1 MARKQIEAASLCR
14 VATCFCEKLWKRSR
28 RRLLGRRSLQT
39 GEEELGGNQ
48 LSWSLKHGVIF
59 CLFFAAKSLQET
71 SMRRMLWSNH
81 HHSGPVFFDRYI
93 FQCCIWYMSNL
104 QHVNEILFLQPR
116 NPYITLKPT
125 LIMFVGFCAALYEHL
140 FCAFSLNSNSGVVLQ
155 SSVIWFSANNSP
167 LSNLWFLIDL
177 LGT

>member
-1 MARKQIEAASLCR
+1 METSSETFFEASLI
-14 VATCFCEKLWKRSR
+14 KPKIH
-28 RRLLGRRSLQT
+28 LQV
-39 GEEELGGNQ
+39 NQ

-104 QHVNEILFLQPR
+104 QHVIQILFRQPR
-116 NPYITLKPT
+116 KPLHHSKTYAHHVCGFLCHFIWAFVLCILIKFCPSPELISFFPWLVHFSQSTRYSALPGTL
-125 LIMFVGFCAALYEHL
+125 LYL
-140 FCAFSLNSNSGVVLQ
+140 A
-155 SSVIWFSANNSP
+155 P
-167 LSNLWFLIDL
+167 LPRPVKS
-177 LGT
+177 

>member
-1 MARKQIEAASLCR
+1 M
-14 VATCFCEKLWKRSR
+14 ATCFCEKLWKRSR

-104 QHVNEILFLQPR
+104 QHVIQILFRQPR
-116 NPYITLKPT
+116 KPLHHSKT
-125 LIMFVGFCAALYEHL
+125 YAHHVYRFLCHFIWAFVLCILVKFKFRCRFAIQRNLI
-140 FCAFSLNSNSGVVLQ
+140 FSKQFTYLQ
-155 SSVIWFSANNSP
+155 SMVSHWP
-167 LSNLWFLIDL
+167 DGDL
-177 LGT
+177 TC

>member
-1 MARKQIEAASLCR
+1 MAK
-14 VATCFCEKLWKRSR
+14 KDRSR
-28 RRLLGRRSLQT
+28 HILPSGDLFLRETRKTEPTSPLRTPQPTDWERRT
-39 GEEELGGNQ
+39 GGNQ
-48 LSWSLKHGVIF
+48 LSWSLH
-59 CLFFAAKSLQET
+59 
-71 SMRRMLWSNH
+71 WSTVLYF
-81 HHSGPVFFDRYI
+81 VFFLQQKVYRKLQRAGCSEAIIITVDQCSLINI

-167 LSNLWFLIDL
+167 NLWFLIDL
-177 LGT
+177 IGT